1 MAFAEMKV
9 DNAEERLEG
18 NADQWSR
25 LMAAGKSG
33 GKRLQVKQSSPP
45 DDLRVASFVRS
56 KWSQSTAT
64 SGNGYSH
71 NYYNYYVPNKYPCG
85 CVATAFAQ
93 TMRYFEFPNTSV
105 TPKTFTCKVGG
116 YDFTNITCTVF
127 NIFTNA
133 TQYSVIA
140 SGRVLDQGAV
150 GLCFPDGRRG
160 TDQGRK

>member
-71 NYYNYYVPNKYPCG
+71 NYYNYYVPNKYP
-85 CVATAFAQ
+85 
-93 TMRYFEFPNTSV
+93 
-105 TPKTFTCKVGG
+105 
-116 YDFTNITCTVF
+116 
-127 NIFTNA
+127 
-133 TQYSVIA
+133 QYSVIA